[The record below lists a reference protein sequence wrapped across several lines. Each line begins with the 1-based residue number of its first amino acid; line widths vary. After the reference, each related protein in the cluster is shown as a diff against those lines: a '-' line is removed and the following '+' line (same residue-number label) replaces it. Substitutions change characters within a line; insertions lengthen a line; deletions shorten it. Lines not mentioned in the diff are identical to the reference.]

1 LLRRLVGGDLIT
13 CLWDIDAGELIA
25 GLKGEEGGGVEGWEW
40 KAAAKGLVRI
50 GVMERE
56 DVPLGLRIRR
66 WIRRVVQEAPEE

>member
-1 LLRRLVGGDLIT
+1 MLRRLVGGDLIT

-40 KAAAKGLVRI
+40 KAEAKGLVRI
-50 GVMERE
+50 GVMERK

-66 WIRRVVQEAPEE
+66 VVKEAPEE

>member
-25 GLKGEEGGGVEGWEW
+25 GLKGEGGGVDGWEW
-40 KAAAKGLVRI
+40 KTEAKWLVRI
-50 GVMERE
+50 GVMERK

-66 WIRRVVQEAPEE
+66 WIRRVVEEAPEE